1 MLGTYFYNKIL
12 RLKGSKNI
20 LKLNYFYNNII
31 GEKNIGSLGLD
42 FTNKPTRIQ
51 VLQNTIDRK
60 KYKSYLEIGC
70 FHNELYNNI
79 KCEKKVGV
87 DPYSGGTIRKTSD
100 DFFSTNKDNFD
111 IIFID
116 GLHRYYQVKKDILN
130 SLKILNPN
138 GVIMLHDCLPNTVY
152 DQAIPRCKYN
162 WNGDVW
168 KAIVEFRTLDNVDT
182 YTCYADLGIGVIL
195 KRKNK
200 SILTINNKNFLKL
213 KFLDYFNNFKKYMNL
228 VEFEDLKNIF

>member
-1 MLGTYFYNKIL
+1 MLGTYLYNKIL
-12 RLKGSKNI
+12 RLKGSKNV

-42 FTNKPTRIQ
+42 FTSKPTRMQ
-51 VLQNTIDRK
+51 VLQKTIDRK

-70 FHNELYNNI
+70 FHNELFDNI

-87 DPYSGGTIRKTSD
+87 DPYSGGSIRKTSD

-116 GLHRYYQVKKDILN
+116 GLHRYHQVKKDILN

-138 GVIMLHDCLPNTVY
+138 GVIMLHDCLPSTVY

-168 KAIVEFRTLDNVDT
+168 KAIVEFRTFDDVDT

-195 KRKNK
+195 KRKNR
-200 SILTINNKNFLKL
+200 SILKIYKKNFLKL
-213 KFLDYFNNFKKYMNL
+213 QFSDYFTNFKKFMNL
-228 VEFEDLKNIF
+228 IEFDDLKNIF